1 VSDAARQLAVLFREQ
16 HGRLLALLLRHAGL
30 SRLAAAED
38 ALQQAMLAALRHW
51 PFDGVPQRPEA
62 WLYEVARR
70 ALVDEHRGGARRE
83 TGHDLDTLPAPRP
96 ADDTPVERF
105 ARELD
110 DDELALLFAVC
121 DPALP
126 PASQVALALRTLG
139 GFGLR
144 ELSAGLLVSEAA
156 LAQRLK
162 RARDQLA
169 ARGEALAVP
178 PPGELPARR
187 DAVLAAIYLMFNE
200 GYQSAAGD
208 AYARRELCFEAIR
221 LARALAAHPV
231 TGGPIA
237 DAFAATLCLHAA
249 RLGGRIDADGQPLLL
264 PEQARERWD
273 RGLVALGLRHL
284 DRARGGAVLTRWH
297 CEAAIAAAHAT
308 AARHEDTDWPAIV
321 AWYERLL
328 ALDPSPAARLAHA
341 IAIGAARGPAA
352 GLAAVDAVLPQLP
365 RERYP
370 FGHAARGD
378 FLARLGEREAARAAS
393 GQALAQARSEAER
406 ALLARKLQG
415 LEDAPPGDA

>member
-1 VSDAARQLAVLFREQ
+1 MSEAARQLAVLFREQ

-30 SRLAAAED
+30 TRLAAAED

-62 WLYEVARR
+62 WIFEVARR
-70 ALVDEHRGGARRE
+70 ALIDEQRGGARRE
-83 TGHDLDTLPAPRP
+83 TGHDLDALPAVSS
-96 ADDTPVERF
+96 ADGAPVGRF

-110 DDELALLFAVC
+110 EDELALLFAVC
-121 DPALP
+121 HPALA

-162 RARDQLA
+162 RARDELA

-178 PPGELPARR
+178 PPAELPARR
-187 DAVLAAIYLMFNE
+187 EAVLAAIYLMFNE

-208 AYARRELCFEAIR
+208 DYARRELCFEAIR

-231 TGGPIA
+231 TGGPAA

-249 RLGGRIDADGQPLLL
+249 RLGGRIDADGAPLLL
-264 PEQARERWD
+264 PEQPRERWD

-284 DRARGGAVLTRWH
+284 DRARAGDALTRWH

-308 AARHEDTDWPAIV
+308 AARHEDTDWPLIV
-321 AWYERLL
+321 LWYERLL
-328 ALDPSPAARLAHA
+328 ALDPAPAARLAHA
-341 IAIGAARGPAA
+341 IAIGQAHGPAA
-352 GLAAVDAVLPQLP
+352 GLSAVDAVLPQLP
-365 RERYP
+365 RARYP

-378 FLARLGEREAARAAS
+378 FLARLGERDAAGAAYT
-393 GQALAQARSEAER
+393 QALSQARSDAER
-406 ALLARKLQG
+406 MLLARKHRDLD
-415 LEDAPPGDA
+415 DAPPGDG

>member
-1 VSDAARQLAVLFREQ
+1 MSDAARQLAVLFREQ

-30 SRLAAAED
+30 ARLAAAED

-70 ALVDEHRGGARRE
+70 ALVDEHRGSARRE
-83 TGHDLDTLPAPRP
+83 TGHDLETLPA
-96 ADDTPVERF
+96 ASSEAPVERF

-121 DPALP
+121 HPALP

-162 RARDQLA
+162 RARDELA

-178 PPGELPARR
+178 APTELPARR

-208 AYARRELCFEAIR
+208 TYARRELCFEAIR
-221 LARALAAHPV
+221 LARALAAHPA
-231 TGGPIA
+231 TGA
-237 DAFAATLCLHAA
+237 AVAEAFAATLCLHAA
-249 RLGGRIDADGQPLLL
+249 RLGGRIDADGAPLLL
-264 PEQARERWD
+264 PEQPRERWD

-284 DRARGGAVLTRWH
+284 DRARAGAALTRWH

-321 AWYERLL
+321 DWYERLL
-328 ALDPSPAARLAHA
+328 ALAPSPAARLAHA
-341 IAIGAARGPAA
+341 IAIGAAHGPAA

-378 FLARLGEREAARAAS
+378 FLARLGQRDAAHAAFTEALS
-393 GQALAQARSEAER
+393 QARSDAER
-406 ALLARKLQG
+406 TLLARKRREL
-415 LEDAPPGDA
+415 DDTPPGDR

>member
-1 VSDAARQLAVLFREQ
+1 VSEAARQLAVLFREQ

-30 SRLAAAED
+30 TRLAAAED

-70 ALVDEHRGGARRE
+70 ALIDEQRGSARRE
-83 TGHDLDTLPAPRP
+83 TGHDLDALPAVSS
-96 ADDTPVERF
+96 ADGAPVGRF

-110 DDELALLFAVC
+110 EDELALLFAVC
-121 DPALP
+121 HPALP

-162 RARDQLA
+162 RARDELA

-178 PPGELPARR
+178 PPAELPARR

-200 GYQSAAGD
+200 GYQSAAGA

-231 TGGPIA
+231 TGA
-237 DAFAATLCLHAA
+237 AVAEAFAATLCLHAA
-249 RLGGRIDADGQPLLL
+249 RMGGRIDADGAPLLL
-264 PEQARERWD
+264 PEQPRERWD
-273 RGLVALGLRHL
+273 RGLVAMGLRHL
-284 DRARGGAVLTRWH
+284 DRARGGALTRWH

-308 AARHEDTDWPAIV
+308 AARHEDTDWASIV
-321 AWYERLL
+321 DWYERLL
-328 ALDPSPAARLAHA
+328 ALDPAPAARLAHA
-341 IAIGAARGPAA
+341 IAVGQARGPAA

-378 FLARLGEREAARAAS
+378 FLARLGQRDAARAAYAE
-393 GQALAQARSEAER
+393 ALSQARSDTER
-406 ALLARKLQG
+406 TLLARKRRDLD
-415 LEDAPPGDA
+415 DAPSGDG